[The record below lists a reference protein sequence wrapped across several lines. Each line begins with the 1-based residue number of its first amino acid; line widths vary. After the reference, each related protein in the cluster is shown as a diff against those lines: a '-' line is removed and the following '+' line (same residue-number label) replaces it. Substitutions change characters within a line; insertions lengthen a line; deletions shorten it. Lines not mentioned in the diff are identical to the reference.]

1 MQKDKIHATV
11 RKGLVN
17 SVKSKVEEGG
27 AYEIENVLIGFNEG
41 PFKLTSHK
49 YKIGMMRA
57 WLWQNR

>member
-1 MQKDKIHATV
+1 
-11 RKGLVN
+11 VN